1 VAAYLIRRVI
11 PKRLLLV
18 FQVRLVRITSLVQTE
33 RAAAMGLYAFILSEQ
48 FVSGRLSVWH
58 KRHVAPTRELVN
70 DLIRRD
76 P

>member
-1 VAAYLIRRVI
+1 
-11 PKRLLLV
+11 
-18 FQVRLVRITSLVQTE
+18 
-33 RAAAMGLYAFILSEQ
+33 MGLYAFILSEQ